1 MCYFYVLLVGDMEIY
16 CGGNGQ
22 EQVKTT
28 IIDEPFGLT
37 TTIYGT
43 AFGLCDFGQQ
53 NQTQD
58 KTNKQRKRILQ
69 FPMSTRAIL
78 MNL

>member
-1 MCYFYVLLVGDMEIY
+1 MEIY

-22 EQVKTT
+22 EQVKAT

-37 TTIYGT
+37 TIIYGT

-53 NQTQD
+53 NQTQY
-58 KTNKQRKRILQ
+58 KTNKQTEKKNPPQGKQTKTKI
-69 FPMSTRAIL
+69 
-78 MNL
+78 N

>member
-1 MCYFYVLLVGDMEIY
+1 MEIY
-16 CGGNGQ
+16 CVGNGQ

-28 IIDEPFGLT
+28 TIDEPLGLT

-43 AFGLCDFGQQ
+43 EFGLCDFGQQ

-58 KTNKQRKRILQ
+58 KTNKQIKRMLQ
-69 FPMSTRAIL
+69 FPLSSRAIL

>member
-1 MCYFYVLLVGDMEIY
+1 MEIY

-22 EQVKTT
+22 EQVKAT

-37 TTIYGT
+37 TTIYGA

-53 NQTQD
+53 NQTQRQNQQTE
-58 KTNKQRKRILQ
+58 KENVTIPFVNKGDADESLI
-69 FPMSTRAIL
+69 MSI
-78 MNL
+78 